1 MIPKQDLNTLQHN
14 IIKWGHERGL
24 IKPEAAAK
32 QTLKM
37 FSEAGELADNVI
49 KNADVRDDIGDVL
62 VTLILL
68 AEIKGTSLEECLNV
82 AYADIHDRKGV
93 TLDGVFI
100 KSTDPEYDT
109 ALATLAA
116 RRVHPVEGS

>member
-1 MIPKQDLNTLQHN
+1 MNKLNLETLIHN
-14 IIKWGHERGL
+14 VIKWGAAKGL
-24 IKPEAAAK
+24 TKPEAATK

-49 KNADVRDDIGDVL
+49 KDADVRDDIGDVL

-68 AEIKGTSLEECLNV
+68 AEIKGTTFEECLNV
-82 AYADIHDRKGV
+82 AYADIADRKGV

-100 KSTDPEYDT
+100 KSTDPKY
-109 ALATLAA
+109 ASAVAML
-116 RRVHPVEGS
+116 EGRK